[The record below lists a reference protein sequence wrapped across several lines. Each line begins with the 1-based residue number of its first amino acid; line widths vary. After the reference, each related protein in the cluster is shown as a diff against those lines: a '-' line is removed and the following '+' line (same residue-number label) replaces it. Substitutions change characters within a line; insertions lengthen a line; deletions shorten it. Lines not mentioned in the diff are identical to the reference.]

1 MMILYI
7 SVMENVVLRDNIIM
21 LELVVIYPMDARNLI
36 IVYARNVRIA
46 IIYMLLIN
54 NLVSEFVVLQHNIIT
69 QELAQI

>member
-1 MMILYI
+1 MILYI

>member
-1 MMILYI
+1 MILYI
-7 SVMENVVLRDNIIM
+7 SVMENVVLKDNIIM

>member
-7 SVMENVVLRDNIIM
+7 SVMENVVLKDNIIM

-54 NLVSEFVVLQHNIIT
+54 NLVLEFVVLQHNIIT